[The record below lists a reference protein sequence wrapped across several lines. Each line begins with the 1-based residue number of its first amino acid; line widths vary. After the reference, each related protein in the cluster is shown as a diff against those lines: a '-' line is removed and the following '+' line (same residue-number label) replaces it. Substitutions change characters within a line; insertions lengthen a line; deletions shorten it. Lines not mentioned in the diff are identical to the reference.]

1 MTSQK
6 IGYGLIK
13 DGKTVEKNSRT
24 HSQLEW
30 GKTVRKIPPFCCK
43 YNSSEA
49 EIIVIDNASGDILY
63 YFKEYLP

>member
-13 DGKTVEKNSRT
+13 DGKTVEKNSHA

-30 GKTVRKIPPFCCK
+30 GKTVKKYLPSVVK

-49 EIIVIDNASGDILY
+49 EIIVIDNASEDNSI
-63 YFKEYLP
+63 YF